1 MHIDHVVTSL
11 KWDGFWYT
19 YHMLTS
25 DLWDMRRRDALW
37 LIWVAR
43 QHMLHKDGR
52 SMRERFVDWALN

>member
-1 MHIDHVVTSL
+1 MNIYHVVTSL
-11 KWDGFWYT
+11 KYGGFWYT

-43 QHMLHKDGR
+43 QHTLHRDGR
-52 SMRERFVDWALN
+52 STVHRLVDSIFN